1 MPTPRSL
8 MDIKTKGY
16 DASNHEYKIAIAIDG
31 VVEVIMDCNELLARV
46 IATPHQMIFIE
57 DGQLSVGDS
66 YPV

>member
-8 MDIKTKGY
+8 EDIKTKGY
-16 DASNHEYKIAIAIDG
+16 DINNYEYKIAIAVNG
-31 VVEVIMDCNELLARV
+31 VVECIMDCNELLARV

-66 YPV
+66 YTV

>member
-1 MPTPRSL
+1 MLKARSL
-8 MDIKTKGY
+8 EIIKKEGY
-16 DASNHEYKIAIAIDG
+16 DINDHSYKVAIAVNG
-31 VVEVIMDCNELLARV
+31 VVECIMDCNELLARV

>member
-8 MDIKTKGY
+8 VDIKTNGY
-16 DASNHEYKIAIAIDG
+16 DTSNHEYKIAIAIDG